1 MSEIIFR
8 VGDKVRFKRESYK
21 LWKAWFKRSFDFED
35 VVTLK
40 YVEGNHRF
48 DEVAFEESATFIALI
63 EDIEHAVK
71 VDKDGQIKL
80 PFNGRF
86 VQ

>member
-8 VGDKVRFKRESYK
+8 VGDKVRLKKELYEFWES
-21 LWKAWFKRSFDFED
+21 WFKRSFDFED

-40 YVEGNHRF
+40 YVEGNHLL
-48 DEVAFEESATFIALI
+48 DGVAFEESAIFIALI

-80 PFNGRF
+80 PFKGRF
-86 VQ
+86 V